1 MRKRW
6 LPGLLL
12 GLCAVVLLLAL
23 APSRL
28 LLSIV
33 PDDRVVLQGLSG
45 SVWRGEAARA
55 MIAAGDDWLHLGS
68 VTWKLSPLS
77 LLLFSPGI
85 TVESEWGRQRLN
97 AHVTIHSERELELG
111 AVDAVFDAGLLQQ
124 YLSVE
129 LLGSIA
135 LQFEHA
141 SFRDGLPEQAL
152 GRVVW
157 QDGGWRS
164 PQGSRALGSYVLEIS
179 SAQPGE
185 MAGEI
190 VTLAGDVQASGP
202 VVLRQADYQVDV
214 LLSGP
219 GLDDPQLRQ
228 AIQLLASP
236 EGSAFRV
243 KLEGQL

>member
-12 GLCAVVLLLAL
+12 GLCAIALLLAL
-23 APSRL
+23 APARL

-33 PDDRVVLQGLSG
+33 PADRVVLQGVSG

-55 MIAAGDDWLHLGS
+55 LVATGDDWLQLGS
-68 VTWKLSPLS
+68 VNWKLSPLS
-77 LLLFSPGI
+77 LVLFSPGI
-85 TVESEWGRQRLN
+85 AVESEWGRQRLN
-97 AHVTIHSERELELG
+97 AHVTIHSGRELELG
-111 AVDAVFDAGLLQQ
+111 AVDAVFDAGLLRQ
-124 YLSVE
+124 YLPVE
-129 LLGSIA
+129 LVGSVA

-141 SFRDGLPEQAL
+141 LLRDGLPEEAL
-152 GRVVW
+152 GRIVW
-157 QDGGWRS
+157 QDAGWRS
-164 PQGSRALGSYVLEIS
+164 PQGRRALGSYVLDIS

-185 MAGEI
+185 LAGEI
-190 VTLAGDVQASGP
+190 VTLAGDVRASGP

-214 LLSGP
+214 LISGP

-236 EGSAFRV
+236 EGDAFRV
-243 KLEGQL
+243 TLEGQL